1 MSSTNPLCPN
11 CLNEMSKAAASRN
24 MFNCEPCR
32 EIIQFFDFRT
42 DRDRVGRPKPSL
54 AAGPPTGNVRAA

>member
-1 MSSTNPLCPN
+1 MNPLCPG

-42 DRDRVGRPKPSL
+42 DRARAGRLTPSQAAGRPI
-54 AAGPPTGNVRAA
+54 GNVRAA

>member
-1 MSSTNPLCPN
+1 MNPLCPG

-42 DRDRVGRPKPSL
+42 DRARMGQLTPSQAAGRPI
-54 AAGPPTGNVRAA
+54 GNVRAA